1 MKVTLD
7 LDALLAERE
16 ISQDEYDRLSTLSIR
31 STGSLAYN
39 LLIGFGVVA
48 ISGASI
54 ALFPEPET
62 VVGIGLG
69 ILLFGGTLLRMRSEV
84 WLVLANISLLVGA
97 MMAGGGFVFIQGG
110 SLGGLLLLALL
121 FVVIGVFARSALLV
135 VLATLTLSASIG
147 ARTGYFH
154 ASYFLVIQEPL
165 ITVAFFSLLAIGL
178 YHLFKKLSADYQR
191 LAIISSRT
199 AVLLVNFGF
208 WVGSLWG
215 EQNSAKEVVIS
226 DSVFSIFWAA
236 ALLVTAIWSWRKNRV
251 WVLNTVAVFGGIH
264 LYTQWF
270 EYFGASP
277 NTILIA
283 GLLVLAAALSM
294 KHINRKNKYN

>member
-1 MKVTLD
+1 
-7 LDALLAERE
+7 
-16 ISQDEYDRLSTLSIR
+16 
-31 STGSLAYN
+31 
-39 LLIGFGVVA
+39 
-48 ISGASI
+48 
-54 ALFPEPET
+54 
-62 VVGIGLG
+62 LG

-97 MMAGGGFVFIQGG
+97 MMAGGGFVFIQDG

-178 YHLFKKLSADYQR
+178 YNLSKKLSADYQR
-191 LAIISSRT
+191 LAIISART
-199 AVLLVNFGF
+199 AVFLVNFGF